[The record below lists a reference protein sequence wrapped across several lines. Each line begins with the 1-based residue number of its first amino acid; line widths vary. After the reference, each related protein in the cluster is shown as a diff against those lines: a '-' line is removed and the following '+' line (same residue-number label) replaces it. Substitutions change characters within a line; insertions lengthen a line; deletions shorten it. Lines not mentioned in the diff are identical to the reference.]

1 MARKSY
7 TEEDRGRVRQAL
19 LDTGL
24 EMAVNKGLGG
34 LHLAELTRAVG
45 ISKPYFYTFFNSLE
59 DFSLQLMEEQRGRLL
74 RLLEQELARPEG
86 TWEEHVESFFWTI
99 LRHRD
104 HGILVMT
111 QGEEAEL
118 AQPPDAGAI
127 PGFPPRAAGVLAPA
141 DGAAGDPG
149 GGLPAGGAGEPGV
162 LLPPDLQLRAG
173 VHALSVSLDY
183 LEETAAL
190 HVKFLVKY
198 LASAAQC
205 KQKTADGRSF
215 FAAMIFT
222 RLRIFGFFCYD
233 VSYID

>member
-7 TEEDRGRVRQAL
+7 TEEDRGRGRQAL

-86 TWEEHVESFFWTI
+86 TWEDRVESFFQTI

-111 QGEEAEL
+111 QREEAEL
-118 AQPPDAGAI
+118 HSRLTPERFRDFRPGQRAFMLRLMALLEIREADCPPE
-127 PGFPPRAAGVLAPA
+127 VLAT
-141 DGAAGDPG
+141 
-149 GGLPAGGAGEPGV
+149 LV
-162 LLPPDLQLRAG
+162 FSCLLIYNSAPESMPFLFPS
-173 VHALSVSLDY
+173 H

-190 HVKFLVKY
+190 HVKFLVNY
-198 LASAAQC
+198 LGS
-205 KQKTADGRSF
+205 
-215 FAAMIFT
+215 
-222 RLRIFGFFCYD
+222 LRNAKKD
-233 VSYID
+233 R